1 MLFRQLL
8 LHVVLV
14 ICVSAGASSLVYAAS
29 HIVCMYYRAL
39 CLTHVHPPPGTS
51 HLLSQMF
58 DLDNTLSGK
67 TADLFGF
74 LLFGKKNFNRRC
86 SNREMYKGTL
96 RHMLLSLGN
105 RPSDS
110 GSSLRFCAFDPNDL
124 ADRCGV
130 GCSHD

>member
-1 MLFRQLL
+1 
-8 LHVVLV
+8 
-14 ICVSAGASSLVYAAS
+14 
-29 HIVCMYYRAL
+29 
-39 CLTHVHPPPGTS
+39 
-51 HLLSQMF
+51 MF

-86 SNREMYKGTL
+86 SNREMFKGTL

-130 GCSHD
+130 GCSHDWMW